1 MLCACSNLHFLL
13 WLWRTP
19 VILDGEDRN
28 HRRYTCFSDTGE
40 MTDTERVKAD
50 WVVLWRRCIGQRV
63 FGLAL
68 SAFFLQ
74 VVYRKVQGKT
84 IRYNMKRQ
92 VTLDATELMILQGSL
107 FDIFQRGN
115 TLYCIVGAFDCV
127 TSHYTSVYCTV
138 LQNYYTV
145 LHLACRSTLHC
156 TRPVCYTLRYNTI
169 QKYTTLFCLT
179 L

>member
-1 MLCACSNLHFLL
+1 
-13 WLWRTP
+13 
-19 VILDGEDRN
+19 
-28 HRRYTCFSDTGE
+28 

-127 TSHYTSVYCTV
+127 TSHYTSVYCTTK
-138 LQNYYTV
+138 L
-145 LHLACRSTLHC
+145 LHC
-156 TRPVCYTLRYNTI
+156 TAFGLPFNTTLYKTCMLHLTVQHYSKVYYIILPHIVVYRTTQRCTVLNNTVQHYTV
-169 QKYTTLFCLT
+169 QHYTTLYQT
-179 L
+179 V